1 MYKMRN
7 RIWYRKVLRQLRH
20 TFDGSKKSTP
30 QNKNNGKEIN
40 SRKPSDSSEEYYK
53 NKKDYNN

>member
-30 QNKNNGKEIN
+30 QNKNNGKE
-40 SRKPSDSSEEYYK
+40 KSDK
-53 NKKDYNN
+53 NCTVEIVASKFP